1 MASKSR
7 TPRLD
12 LAVCGGLIALAVF
25 ILMGVKDIPPPFF
38 DPVGSAAFPKYSA
51 YIVIALA
58 IAIAIR
64 AYRSLKN
71 QPTKEPKGFRDEPL
85 LALSVVLVPSLYIL
99 SMQSGLLSYR
109 IATVVFVFLLSS
121 LLARFEKR
129 VMISSAIV
137 AIVFGF
143 GGQYLFTEIFYMDLP
158 Q

>member
-38 DPVGSAAFPKYSA
+38 DPVGSAAFPKYAA
-51 YIVIALA
+51 YLVIAFA

-64 AYRSLKN
+64 AYRSLKTEK
-71 QPTKEPKGFRDEPL
+71 PKEAQGFISEPL
-85 LALSVVLVPSLYIL
+85 LALSVVLIACLYIA

-109 IATVVFVFLLSS
+109 IATVIFIFLLSS
-121 LLARFEKR
+121 ILARLEKR
-129 VMISSAIV
+129 VMISSTIIAL
-137 AIVFGF
+137 VFGF
-143 GGQYLFTEIFYMDLP
+143 GGQYLFTEVFYMDLP

>member
-38 DPVGSAAFPKYSA
+38 DPVGSAAFPKYAA
-51 YIVIALA
+51 YLVIAFA
-58 IAIAIR
+58 IAIATR
-64 AYRSLKN
+64 AYRSLNTEK
-71 QPTKEPKGFRDEPL
+71 PKEAQGFISEPL
-85 LALSVVLVPSLYIL
+85 LALSVVLIPCLYIA

-109 IATVVFVFLLSS
+109 IATVIFIFLLSS
-121 LLARFEKR
+121 ILARLEKR
-129 VMISSAIV
+129 VMFSSAII
-137 AIVFGF
+137 ALVFGF
-143 GGQYLFTEIFYMDLP
+143 GGQYLFTEVFYMDLP

>member
-1 MASKSR
+1 
-7 TPRLD
+7 
-12 LAVCGGLIALAVF
+12 
-25 ILMGVKDIPPPFF
+25 MGVKDIPPPFF

-64 AYRSLKN
+64 AYSSLKN
-71 QPTKEPKGFRDEPL
+71 QPSKKPREFRDEPL
-85 LALSVVLVPSLYIL
+85 LALSVVLVPSFYIL

-109 IATVVFVFLLSS
+109 IATVVFIFLLSS

-129 VMISSAIV
+129 VMVSSAII

>member
-38 DPVGSAAFPKYSA
+38 DPVGSAAFPKYAA
-51 YIVIALA
+51 YLVIAFA

-64 AYRSLKN
+64 AYTSLKTEK
-71 QPTKEPKGFRDEPL
+71 PKEAQGFTSEPL
-85 LALSVVLVPSLYIL
+85 LALSVVAIPSLYIA
-99 SMQSGLLSYR
+99 SMQAGMLSYR
-109 IATVVFVFLLSS
+109 IGTVIFIFLLSS
-121 LLARFEKR
+121 ILARFEKR
-129 VMISSAIV
+129 VMISSAIIAV
-137 AIVFGF
+137 VFGF
-143 GGQYLFTEIFYMDLP
+143 GGQYLFTEVFYMDLP